1 MKMLKEI
8 INESLNITMKN
19 SVLIPK
25 EIMGELIPILDKF
38 SDQLDS
44 KETKIYNDFLNV
56 LYDEKS
62 GNWNKIK

>member
-1 MKMLKEI
+1 MKTLKEI

-25 EIMGELIPILDKF
+25 EIMWELIPILDKF
-38 SDQLDS
+38 SDQLDP
-44 KETKIYNDFLNV
+44 KETKIYNDFLDV